1 MTITTHDRV
10 ARIEKLAGE
19 AEKIGDKL
27 ISNFLVIRWAAD
39 NGRELSTLLHDLAK
53 RIKAEEEGSL

>member
-19 AEKIGDKL
+19 AEKIAKGL
-27 ISNFLVIRWAAD
+27 GSPYAVSAWTWAFAL
-39 NGRELSTLLHDLAK
+39 ELSTLLHDLAK
-53 RIKAEEEGSL
+53 RIEAEEEGSL

>member
-1 MTITTHDRV
+1 MTSDPRV

-19 AEKIGDKL
+19 AEL
-27 ISNFLVIRWAAD
+27 IAPGHGSPLAVSAWTWKNAL
-39 NGRELSTLLHDLAK
+39 ELSTLLHDLAK